1 MLPSIGRI
9 GGSPPLC
16 AFRPNRMTASLLALG
31 LYRSSGGPSKSIAA
45 FQRALQADVISWVD
59 PVAFAREPQIWNE
72 IGCGSHVV
80 TGSSLPVLK
89 QLCFPQRDGL
99 ASAEKLVARSQLVS
113 CHSFWRWHNV
123 WLQNVAS
130 LHRVPYWFVPH
141 GALDPYVLDHDRR
154 VKRAF
159 LALGGRRFLDQAQAV
174 VCATRREYEKLAHLV
189 PAARP
194 AILPWPLD
202 DDDFRARNEE
212 SRTNVRQRLGIPY
225 DSLVILYFGRLNPMK
240 RPLETIAAFAE
251 GAPATA
257 HLLVVGNE
265 FGVTKQACMDA
276 AKACCVA
283 DRVHVTGPAYG
294 DDRAA
299 YLDAA
304 DVYVSLSHR
313 ENFNFTAAEALAA
326 GLPVMLSPGNDLG
339 PELGPVHCGW
349 VLATAA
355 DAAMAMA
362 EAGRLSR
369 QDLIAMGA
377 RGKTW
382 AEANLRY
389 DVFAGR
395 LRQLA
400 ADVLASD

>member
-1 MLPSIGRI
+1 
-9 GGSPPLC
+9 
-16 AFRPNRMTASLLALG
+16 
-31 LYRSSGGPSKSIAA
+31 
-45 FQRALQADVISWVD
+45 
-59 PVAFAREPQIWNE
+59 
-72 IGCGSHVV
+72 
-80 TGSSLPVLK
+80 
-89 QLCFPQRDGL
+89 
-99 ASAEKLVARSQLVS
+99 
-113 CHSFWRWHNV
+113 
-123 WLQNVAS
+123 
-130 LHRVPYWFVPH
+130 
-141 GALDPYVLDHDRR
+141 
-154 VKRAF
+154 
-159 LALGGRRFLDQAQAV
+159 
-174 VCATRREYEKLAHLV
+174 
-189 PAARP
+189 
-194 AILPWPLD
+194 
-202 DDDFRARNEE
+202 
-212 SRTNVRQRLGIPY
+212 
-225 DSLVILYFGRLNPMK
+225 
-240 RPLETIAAFAE
+240 
-251 GAPATA
+251 
-257 HLLVVGNE
+257 
-265 FGVTKQACMDA
+265 MDA